1 MARATLEKS
10 SKNGMGHLWL
20 SFLAF
25 VSRVTFAYRNSE
37 AEARR
42 GRSASESRFWGRKH
56 VYGYLAEVNNRSQA
70 KMTSSPPRQKRRKAS
85 CKEFQ
90 CTHEGCGRTYSR
102 AEHLQ
107 RHQLNHSPKEIYYCD
122 YPDCSFTFVRKDLY
136 ARHKLRHERQVE
148 QYGNGRLSQRPQ
160 KEFSKLPRQRSERYS
175 FSEDGSAWSDTQDE
189 GREESAKERHA
200 SMARQSMDASVLDSH
215 SSKQFGIEG
224 GIARQDSGQRDELG
238 GPSGYYGDQR
248 QLQSRDSSPEKQA
261 MSTVPFRIDP
271 MPPADMSMPLTS
283 PELTGRPERAR
294 TQSYAMPNGIPAS
307 NTEHVNIEEQHFGL
321 SPSSTDEFTT
331 WLFAGQGLGSNYNF
345 VPSTFGMA
353 GYSNNFGQLCTD
365 YTAQTGIMGSSYVE
379 PINSLWFQSEPL
391 TMETPVVDLSQFGKN
406 SFSEHKRQA
415 LLHYMLQRFNE
426 ISLHGS
432 RSAADIKGE
441 IFGSDTDAESHV
453 LSHVNVERYLN
464 SYWDNFHDQ
473 LPILHRP
480 TFIPETANDFLL
492 LAVLIMGASMVDK
505 HGTSQDTMEKISKF
519 TTFVSWNLRWQV
531 FMHADSHPPAKLWV
545 IQTLLILEVY
555 EKMNASRVLHERAH
569 IYFPTTL
576 SLMRRGSALTGKQS
590 SYVSRVPTPM
600 GSPKMGSARMFPRST
615 QPGFNSSPEKW
626 WDHWVAQE
634 ATRRAA
640 LAAFI
645 IDATHAAL
653 FGHTPTLVIHEI
665 KLPLPCDNTLWSS
678 DSPSEIG
685 CVESSLHANGVTP
698 ITFLDGLQRTLNGQ
712 RVRTSPFGRISL
724 LAALL
729 SVTWQMHQRDLD
741 RSTLGTDTIPG
752 VQERWRPKLLR
763 AFDWWKKDYD
773 DGVAHVKH
781 AAFDWQ
787 RLGLSNRG
795 GSDDG
800 EAMETQGT
808 VLYHLGHIT
817 VYISMPELCIFAGVP
832 QILGRTVSS
841 VDWRRT
847 EAKIK
852 EWVASPGAI
861 GGVYH
866 ALQLIRL
873 ILLQEE
879 PKRGGMASEAGGL
892 PSAWFP
898 SSYPKYDAGSDKLLV
913 RPWALYYASLVL
925 WAYGF
930 VQDGNIEPFPDHLQ
944 YPTSNIGIP
953 TMTTDSSVPSTS
965 NQGATSTPQGSQA
978 EKTPMSSNMDYEAL
992 KRDRHEDLRTYL
1004 QIMIPPTIDS
1014 IKAFHLHQN
1023 QAGVVGNR
1031 NKIIGLLSVVD
1042 DALTNTKWELLSE
1055 ARNRLKMAAS
1065 MMQRPMM

>member
-1 MARATLEKS
+1 MA
-10 SKNGMGHLWL
+10 
-20 SFLAF
+20 
-25 VSRVTFAYRNSE
+25 
-37 AEARR
+37 
-42 GRSASESRFWGRKH
+42 
-56 VYGYLAEVNNRSQA
+56 
-70 KMTSSPPRQKRRKAS
+70 SSPPRHKRRKAS

-122 YPDCSFTFVRKDLY
+122 YTGCSFSFVRKDLY
-136 ARHKLRHERQVE
+136 ARHKLRHERQIQ
-148 QYGNGRLSQRPQ
+148 QYGNGRLSQRPSTSQ
-160 KEFSKLPRQRSERYS
+160 REFSKMPRHRPRYS

-189 GREESAKERHA
+189 ARETPAKER
-200 SMARQSMDASVLDSH
+200 SLSKNNLSSGDNPGETDELGLQSEAV
-215 SSKQFGIEG
+215 E
-224 GIARQDSGQRDELG
+224 DSGQHDATHGNGMTDALG
-238 GPSGYYGDQR
+238 PFGDQR
-248 QLQSRDSSPEKQA
+248 QFRSRESSLSPDKQP
-261 MSTVPFRIDP
+261 MGTTQFR
-271 MPPADMSMPLTS
+271 MGQMQGADMPMGMPS
-283 PELTGRPERAR
+283 PRMTRPERTR
-294 TQSYAMPNGIPAS
+294 NHSFMIQGGLPA
-307 NTEHVNIEEQHFGL
+307 TTADQLLDDQPFGV
-321 SPSSTDEFTT
+321 SPSSTDEFTS
-331 WLFAGQGLGSNYNF
+331 WLFNGQGGVSSGYSLVTGSSLG
-345 VPSTFGMA
+345 GMG
-353 GYSNNFGQLCTD
+353 GYSNNFGQLCPEYPT
-365 YTAQTGIMGSSYVE
+365 QPNLMGGSFME
-379 PINSLWFQSEPL
+379 PMNLWFQSETIPMAT
-391 TMETPVVDLSQFGKN
+391 TMADVAQMGKTGL
-406 SFSEHKRQA
+406 SEHKRQS
-415 LLHYMLQRFNE
+415 LLQYMIQRFNE
-426 ISLHGS
+426 IGS
-432 RSAADIKGE
+432 QGTKSATDIKNE
-441 IFGSDTDAESHV
+441 IFGSDTDAETHV
-453 LSHVNVERYLN
+453 LSLVNVQKYLD
-464 SYWDNFHDQ
+464 SYWDSFHDQ

-480 TFIPETANDFLL
+480 TFVPETAHDFLL
-492 LAVLIMGASMVDK
+492 LAVLIMGASMLEKKNGPSDM
-505 HGTSQDTMEKISKF
+505 TDKISKF

-555 EKMNASRVLHERAH
+555 EKLNATRVLHERAH

-590 SYVSRVPTPM
+590 SYASRVPSPLL
-600 GSPKMGSARMFPRST
+600 SPKMGQPRHIQTSSR
-615 QPGFNSSPEKW
+615 PEFDPSSPEKW
-626 WDHWVAQE
+626 WDHWIAQE

-640 LAAFI
+640 IAAFI

-685 CVESSLHANGVTP
+685 CVESSLYANGVTP

-712 RVRTSPFGRISL
+712 KVRTSPFGRIAL

-773 DGVAHVKH
+773 DGIAHVRH

-787 RLGLSNRG
+787 RLGLSSRG

-800 EAMETQGT
+800 DAFQTIGT

-841 VDWRRT
+841 LDWRRT
-847 EAKIK
+847 GEKIK

-866 ALQLIRL
+866 ALQLIKL
-873 ILLQEE
+873 ILLQEDPRRNGLGE
-879 PKRGGMASEAGGL
+879 ASGM
-892 PSAWFP
+892 SANFNP
-898 SSYPKYDAGSDKLLV
+898 PPYPKYDAGNDNLLN
-913 RPWALYYASLVL
+913 RAWALYYASLVL

-930 VQDGNIEPFPDHLQ
+930 VQDGDIDPFPENLQ
-944 YPTSNIGIP
+944 YPSNNLP
-953 TMTTDSSVPSTS
+953 VSRMTTEPSI
-965 NQGATSTPQGSQA
+965 GTPANNANDGSQ
-978 EKTPMSSNMDYEAL
+978 PPSL
-992 KRDRHEDLRTYL
+992 KRNPLPLGSDFDSVRRDRHEDLKTYL
-1004 QIMIPPTIDS
+1004 QIMIPPTINS

-1042 DALTNTKWELLSE
+1042 EALSTTRWELLSE
-1055 ARNRLKMAAS
+1055 ARHRLRMAAL
-1065 MMQRPMM
+1065 MMKHAGEPRD

>member
-1 MARATLEKS
+1 MA
-10 SKNGMGHLWL
+10 
-20 SFLAF
+20 
-25 VSRVTFAYRNSE
+25 
-37 AEARR
+37 
-42 GRSASESRFWGRKH
+42 
-56 VYGYLAEVNNRSQA
+56 
-70 KMTSSPPRQKRRKAS
+70 SSPPRHKRRKAS

-122 YPDCSFTFVRKDLY
+122 YPGCSFSFVRKDLY
-136 ARHKLRHERQVE
+136 ARHKLRHERQIQ
-148 QYGNGRLSQRPQ
+148 QYGNGRLSQRPSSSQ
-160 KEFSKLPRQRSERYS
+160 REFSKIPRHRPRYS

-189 GREESAKERHA
+189 ARETPAKER
-200 SMARQSMDASVLDSH
+200 SLSKNNL
-215 SSKQFGIEG
+215 SSGDGPGESDEVGLQPEAVG
-224 GIARQDSGQRDELG
+224 DSGQHDATHDNDMTNALG
-238 GPSGYYGDQR
+238 HFGDQR
-248 QLQSRDSSPEKQA
+248 QFRSRESSLSPDKRPMGTAQ
-261 MSTVPFRIDP
+261 FRMDQ
-271 MPPADMSMPLTS
+271 MQGADMPMGMPS
-283 PELTGRPERAR
+283 PRMTRPERTR
-294 TQSYAMPNGIPAS
+294 NQSFMIQGGLPA
-307 NTEHVNIEEQHFGL
+307 TTADQLLDDQPFGV
-321 SPSSTDEFTT
+321 SPSSTDEFTS
-331 WLFAGQGLGSNYNF
+331 WLFNGQGGVSSGYSF
-345 VPSTFGMA
+345 VPGSSLGGMG
-353 GYSNNFGQLCTD
+353 GYSNNFGQLCPEYPT
-365 YTAQTGIMGSSYVE
+365 QPSIMGGSFME
-379 PINSLWFQSEPL
+379 PVNLWFQSETIPMAT
-391 TMETPVVDLSQFGKN
+391 TMADVAHMGKTGL
-406 SFSEHKRQA
+406 SEHKRQS
-415 LLHYMLQRFNE
+415 LLQYMIQRFNE
-426 ISLHGS
+426 IGS
-432 RSAADIKGE
+432 QGTKSATDIKNE
-441 IFGSDTDAESHV
+441 IFGSDTDAETHV
-453 LSHVNVERYLN
+453 LSLVNVQKYLD
-464 SYWDNFHDQ
+464 SYWDSFHDQ

-480 TFIPETANDFLL
+480 TFVPETAHDFLL
-492 LAVLIMGASMVDK
+492 LAVLIMGASMLEKKNGPSDM
-505 HGTSQDTMEKISKF
+505 TDKISKF

-555 EKMNASRVLHERAH
+555 EKLNATRVLHERAH

-590 SYVSRVPTPM
+590 SYASRVPSPLL
-600 GSPKMGSARMFPRST
+600 SPKIG
-615 QPGFNSSPEKW
+615 QPIRHIHTSSRPEFDPSSPEKW
-626 WDHWVAQE
+626 WDHWIAQE

-640 LAAFI
+640 IAAFI

-685 CVESSLHANGVTP
+685 CVESSLYANGVTP

-712 RVRTSPFGRISL
+712 KVRTSPFGRIAL

-773 DGVAHVKH
+773 DGIAHVRH

-787 RLGLSNRG
+787 RLGLSSRG

-800 EAMETQGT
+800 DAFQTLGT

-841 VDWRRT
+841 LDWRRT

-866 ALQLIRL
+866 ALQLIKL
-873 ILLQEE
+873 ILLQEDPRRNVLGE
-879 PKRGGMASEAGGL
+879 ASGM
-892 PSAWFP
+892 SANFTP
-898 SSYPKYDAGSDKLLV
+898 PPYPKYDAGNDNLLN
-913 RPWALYYASLVL
+913 RAWALYYASLVL

-930 VQDGNIEPFPDHLQ
+930 VQDGDIDPFPENLQ
-944 YPTSNIGIP
+944 YPSNNFP
-953 TMTTDSSVPSTS
+953 QMTTDPSVQSSCTS
-965 NQGATSTPQGSQA
+965 IGQGTPANNANDGSQP
-978 EKTPMSSNMDYEAL
+978 TAL
-992 KRDRHEDLRTYL
+992 KRNPLSLGSDLESVRRDRHEDLKTYL
-1004 QIMIPPTIDS
+1004 QIMIPPTINS

-1042 DALTNTKWELLSE
+1042 EALSTTRWELLSE
-1055 ARNRLKMAAS
+1055 ARHRLKMAAS
-1065 MMQRPMM
+1065 MMKHSGEPRD

>member
-1 MARATLEKS
+1 MA
-10 SKNGMGHLWL
+10 
-20 SFLAF
+20 
-25 VSRVTFAYRNSE
+25 
-37 AEARR
+37 
-42 GRSASESRFWGRKH
+42 
-56 VYGYLAEVNNRSQA
+56 
-70 KMTSSPPRQKRRKAS
+70 SSPPRHKRRKAS

-122 YPDCSFTFVRKDLY
+122 YPGCSFSFVRKDLY
-136 ARHKLRHERQVE
+136 ARHKLRHERQIQ
-148 QYGNGRLSQRPQ
+148 QYGNGRLSQRPSSSQ
-160 KEFSKLPRQRSERYS
+160 REFTKVPRRPRYS

-189 GREESAKERHA
+189 ARETPAKEGN
-200 SMARQSMDASVLDSH
+200 
-215 SSKQFGIEG
+215 SKTNNEAGGGDLPGETAEG
-224 GIARQDSGQRDELG
+224 SGQLASNQDNDMNDTLAHFG
-238 GPSGYYGDQR
+238 NQG
-248 QLQSRDSSPEKQA
+248 QLQSRESSISPEKPQLGN
-261 MSTVPFRIDP
+261 VPFRMDAIQN
-271 MPPADMSMPLTS
+271 ADMSMAMAS
-283 PELTGRPERAR
+283 PGIAPRPERTR
-294 TQSYAMPNGIPAS
+294 NQSFVLQGGLPTTNGDTLLDDQP
-307 NTEHVNIEEQHFGL
+307 FGV
-321 SPSSTDEFTT
+321 SPSSTDEFTS
-331 WLFAGQGLGSNYNF
+331 WLFNGQGINAGYALAPGSALG
-345 VPSTFGMA
+345 GMG
-353 GYSNNFGQLCTD
+353 GYSNNFGQLCPE
-365 YTAQTGIMGSSYVE
+365 YTTQPGMMGSNFME
-379 PINSLWFQSEPL
+379 PMNLWFQSETIP
-391 TMETPVVDLSQFGKN
+391 MATPVVDLSQLGKAGM
-406 SFSEHKRQA
+406 SEHKRQS
-415 LLHYMLQRFNE
+415 LIQYMMQRFNE
-426 ISLHGS
+426 IGS
-432 RSAADIKGE
+432 QGTRSATDMKNE
-441 IFGSDTDAESHV
+441 IFGIDSDSDTHV
-453 LSHVNVERYLN
+453 LSLANVQRYMS
-464 SYWDNFHDQ
+464 SYWENFHDQ

-480 TFIPETANDFLL
+480 TFVPETAHDFLL
-492 LAVLIMGASMVDK
+492 LAVLIMGASMLEKRTGPSDM
-505 HGTSQDTMEKISKF
+505 TDKISKF

-555 EKMNASRVLHERAH
+555 EKLNATRVLHERAH

-590 SYVSRVPTPM
+590 SYASRVP
-600 GSPKMGSARMFPRST
+600 SPLMSPRLGGGPKLPPASSGRREFD
-615 QPGFNSSPEKW
+615 PSSPEKW
-626 WDHWVAQE
+626 WDHWIAQE

-640 LAAFI
+640 FAAFI

-685 CVESSLHANGVTP
+685 CVESSLYANGVTP
-698 ITFLDGLQRTLNGQ
+698 VTFLDGLQRTLNGQ
-712 RVRTSPFGRISL
+712 KVRTSPFGRIAL

-773 DGVAHVKH
+773 DGIAHVRH

-787 RLGLSNRG
+787 RLGLSSRG

-800 EAMETQGT
+800 DAFQTLGT

-832 QILGRTVSS
+832 QILGRTVTSL
-841 VDWRRT
+841 DWRRT

-866 ALQLIRL
+866 ALQLVKL
-873 ILLQEE
+873 ILLQEDPHE
-879 PKRGGMASEAGGL
+879 NALGESNNFNP
-892 PSAWFP
+892 PP
-898 SSYPKYDAGSDKLLV
+898 YPTYDAGNDNLLN
-913 RPWALYYASLVL
+913 RAWALYYAALVL

-930 VQDGNIEPFPDHLQ
+930 VQDGSLEPFPENLQ
-944 YPTSNIGIP
+944 YPLDNLSLP
-953 TMTTDSSVPSTS
+953 APRMVADPSVQSSSGAS
-965 NQGATSTPQGSQA
+965 LGQGATPVNDISQQA
-978 EKTPMSSNMDYEAL
+978 SLETNSLSLSPNFDQVKH
-992 KRDRHEDLRTYL
+992 DRHEDLKTYL
-1004 QIMIPPTIDS
+1004 QIMIPPTINS
-1014 IKAFHLHQN
+1014 IKAFHVHQN

-1042 DALTNTKWELLSE
+1042 EALSSTKWELLME
-1055 ARNRLKMAAS
+1055 ARHRLRMAAS
-1065 MMQRPMM
+1065 MMKNPGER

>member
-1 MARATLEKS
+1 MA
-10 SKNGMGHLWL
+10 
-20 SFLAF
+20 
-25 VSRVTFAYRNSE
+25 
-37 AEARR
+37 
-42 GRSASESRFWGRKH
+42 
-56 VYGYLAEVNNRSQA
+56 
-70 KMTSSPPRQKRRKAS
+70 SSPPRHKRRKAS

-122 YPDCSFTFVRKDLY
+122 YPGCSFSFVRKDLY
-136 ARHKLRHERQVE
+136 ARHKLRHERQI
-148 QYGNGRLSQRPQ
+148 QQHRP
-160 KEFSKLPRQRSERYS
+160 RYS

-189 GREESAKERHA
+189 ARETPAKER
-200 SMARQSMDASVLDSH
+200 SLSKNNLSSGDGLGETDELGLQSEAV
-215 SSKQFGIEG
+215 G
-224 GIARQDSGQRDELG
+224 DSGQHDATHDNDMNNALG
-238 GPSGYYGDQR
+238 HFGDQR
-248 QLQSRDSSPEKQA
+248 QFRSRESSLSPDKRPMGTAQ
-261 MSTVPFRIDP
+261 FRMDQ
-271 MPPADMSMPLTS
+271 MQGADMPMGMPS
-283 PELTGRPERAR
+283 PRMTRPERTR
-294 TQSYAMPNGIPAS
+294 NQSFMIQGGLPAA
-307 NTEHVNIEEQHFGL
+307 TADQLLDDQPFGV
-321 SPSSTDEFTT
+321 SPSSTDEFTS
-331 WLFAGQGLGSNYNF
+331 WLFNGQGGVSSGYSF
-345 VPSTFGMA
+345 VPGSSLGGMG
-353 GYSNNFGQLCTD
+353 GYSNNFGQLCPEYPT
-365 YTAQTGIMGSSYVE
+365 QPSIMGGSFME
-379 PINSLWFQSEPL
+379 PVNLWFQSETIPMAT
-391 TMETPVVDLSQFGKN
+391 TMADVAQMGKTGL
-406 SFSEHKRQA
+406 SEHKRQS
-415 LLHYMLQRFNE
+415 LLQYMIQRFNE
-426 ISLHGS
+426 IGS
-432 RSAADIKGE
+432 QGTKSATDIKNE
-441 IFGSDTDAESHV
+441 IFGSDTDAETHV
-453 LSHVNVERYLN
+453 LSLVNVQKYLD
-464 SYWDNFHDQ
+464 SYWDSFHDQ

-480 TFIPETANDFLL
+480 TFVPETAHDFLL
-492 LAVLIMGASMVDK
+492 LAVLIMGASMLEKKNGPSDM
-505 HGTSQDTMEKISKF
+505 TDKISKF

-555 EKMNASRVLHERAH
+555 EKLNATRVLHERAH

-590 SYVSRVPTPM
+590 SYASRVPSPLL
-600 GSPKMGSARMFPRST
+600 SPKMG
-615 QPGFNSSPEKW
+615 QPVRHIHTSSRPEFDPSSPEKW
-626 WDHWVAQE
+626 WDHWIAQE

-640 LAAFI
+640 IAAFI

-685 CVESSLHANGVTP
+685 CVESSLYANGVTP

-712 RVRTSPFGRISL
+712 KVRTSPFGRIAL

-741 RSTLGTDTIPG
+741 RSTLGPDTIPG

-773 DGVAHVKH
+773 DGIAHVRH

-787 RLGLSNRG
+787 RLGLSSRG

-800 EAMETQGT
+800 DAFQTLGT

-841 VDWRRT
+841 LDWRRT

-866 ALQLIRL
+866 ALQLIKL
-873 ILLQEE
+873 ILLQEDPRRNVLGE
-879 PKRGGMASEAGGL
+879 ASGM
-892 PSAWFP
+892 SANFTP
-898 SSYPKYDAGSDKLLV
+898 PPYPKYDAGNDNLLH
-913 RPWALYYASLVL
+913 RAWALYYASLVL

-930 VQDGNIEPFPDHLQ
+930 VQDGDIDPFPENLQ
-944 YPTSNIGIP
+944 YPSNNFP
-953 TMTTDSSVPSTS
+953 QMTTDSSIQSSCTS
-965 NQGATSTPQGSQA
+965 LGQDTPANIANDASR
-978 EKTPMSSNMDYEAL
+978 PPAL
-992 KRDRHEDLRTYL
+992 KRNPLSLGSDFESVRRDRHEDLKTYL
-1004 QIMIPPTIDS
+1004 QIMIPPTINS

-1042 DALTNTKWELLSE
+1042 EALSTTRWELLSE
-1055 ARNRLKMAAS
+1055 ARHRLKMAAS
-1065 MMQRPMM
+1065 MMKHSGEPRD

>member
-1 MARATLEKS
+1 MA
-10 SKNGMGHLWL
+10 
-20 SFLAF
+20 
-25 VSRVTFAYRNSE
+25 
-37 AEARR
+37 
-42 GRSASESRFWGRKH
+42 
-56 VYGYLAEVNNRSQA
+56 
-70 KMTSSPPRQKRRKAS
+70 SSPPRHKRRKAS

-90 CTHEGCGRTYSR
+90 CNHEGCGRTYSR

-122 YPDCSFTFVRKDLY
+122 YPGCSFTFVRKDLY
-136 ARHKLRHERQVE
+136 ARHKLRHERQVQ

-160 KEFSKLPRQRSERYS
+160 REFSKAPRERAERYS

-189 GREESAKERHA
+189 ARETPANEKQPARNRHSLDAGGVDPSSQKAGVGGSAQPESAQQNEAGEAA
-200 SMARQSMDASVLDSH
+200 SY
-215 SSKQFGIEG
+215 F
-224 GIARQDSGQRDELG
+224 
-238 GPSGYYGDQR
+238 GDQR
-248 QLQSRDSSPEKQA
+248 QLQSRESSPEKQA
-261 MSTVPFRIDP
+261 MGTVPFRMDQ
-271 MPPADMSMPLTS
+271 MPGADMSMPMAS
-283 PELTGRPERAR
+283 PGLPGRPERMR
-294 TQSYAMPNGIPAS
+294 NQSYVMANGMPTS
-307 NTEHVNIEEQHFGL
+307 STEQLIEEQPFGL
-321 SPSSTDEFTT
+321 SPSSTDEFTS
-331 WLFAGQGLGSNYNF
+331 WLFNGQGLASNYNF
-345 VPSTFGMA
+345 VPGGNLGMA
-353 GYSNNFGQLCTD
+353 GYSNNFGQLCPD
-365 YTAQTGIMGSSYVE
+365 YSQPGMMGGSYVE
-379 PINSLWFQSEPL
+379 PMNGLWFQSEP
-391 TMETPVVDLSQFGKN
+391 MPMATPIVDISQIGKTGL
-406 SFSEHKRQA
+406 SEHKRQS
-415 LLHYMLQRFNE
+415 LLQYMMQRFNE
-426 ISLHGS
+426 IGS
-432 RSAADIKGE
+432 QGNRSAADIKNE
-441 IFGSDTDAESHV
+441 IFGSDSDADSHV
-453 LSHVNVERYLN
+453 LSHLNVQRYIN
-464 SYWDNFHDQ
+464 SYWENFHDQ
-473 LPILHRP
+473 LPILHHP
-480 TFIPETANDFLL
+480 TFIPETAHDFLL
-492 LAVLIMGASMVDK
+492 LAVLIMGASMLEKKAALPENAD
-505 HGTSQDTMEKISKF
+505 KISKF

-555 EKMNASRVLHERAH
+555 EKMNATRVLHERAH

-590 SYVSRVPTPM
+590 SYTSRVQTPM
-600 GSPKMGSARMFPRST
+600 GSPKLGQPRLFPGPDRR
-615 QPGFNSSPEKW
+615 GFDSSPEKW
-626 WDHWVAQE
+626 WDHWIAQE

-640 LAAFI
+640 FAAFI

-712 RVRTSPFGRISL
+712 KVRTSSFGRMAL

-741 RSTLGTDTIPG
+741 RGTLGTDTIPG

-773 DGVAHVKH
+773 DGVAHVRH

-787 RLGLSNRG
+787 RLGLSSRG

-800 EAMETQGT
+800 DAMETLGT

-817 VYISMPELCIFAGVP
+817 VYISMPELCIFAGVT

-879 PKRGGMASEAGGL
+879 TPRRSTMGESGGMSSVFT
-892 PSAWFP
+892 PSP
-898 SSYPKYDAGSDKLLV
+898 YPKYDAAQDNLLI
-913 RPWALYYASLVL
+913 RAWALYYASLVL
-925 WAYGF
+925 WAYGY
-930 VQDGNIEPFPDHLQ
+930 VQDGNIEPFPDNLH
-944 YPTSNIGIP
+944 YP
-953 TMTTDSSVPSTS
+953 SSTLAVPQMATEPSMQSSS
-965 NQGATSTPQGSQA
+965 NQGTTQASNPSTDTPQGSHSEQ
-978 EKTPMSSNMDYEAL
+978 PSMSMSPDYEAL

-1042 DALTNTKWELLSE
+1042 DALSNTKWELLTE
-1055 ARNRLKMAAS
+1055 ARHRLKMAAS
-1065 MMQRPMM
+1065 MMQQPREPRM

>member
-1 MARATLEKS
+1 M
-10 SKNGMGHLWL
+10 
-20 SFLAF
+20 
-25 VSRVTFAYRNSE
+25 
-37 AEARR
+37 
-42 GRSASESRFWGRKH
+42 
-56 VYGYLAEVNNRSQA
+56 Q
-70 KMTSSPPRQKRRKAS
+70 
-85 CKEFQ
+85 
-90 CTHEGCGRTYSR
+90 
-102 AEHLQ
+102 
-107 RHQLNHSPKEIYYCD
+107 
-122 YPDCSFTFVRKDLY
+122 
-136 ARHKLRHERQVE
+136 

-189 GREESAKERHA
+189 AREEPGKERQA
-200 SMARQSMDASVLDSH
+200 SVARPCIDASGLDSN
-215 SSKQFGIEG
+215 SSKQFSIEG
-224 GIARQDSGQRDELG
+224 GISRQDSRQRTEPG
-238 GPSGYYGDQR
+238 GPSSYYGDQR
-248 QLQSRDSSPEKQA
+248 QLQSRESSPEKQA
-261 MSTVPFRIDP
+261 INSVPFRIDQ
-271 MPPADMSMPLTS
+271 MPPADISMPLTS
-283 PELTGRPERAR
+283 PELTSRPERAR
-294 TQSYAMPNGIPAS
+294 TQSYAIPNGIPAS
-307 NTEHVNIEEQHFGL
+307 NTEHINIEEQHFGL

-331 WLFAGQGLGSNYNF
+331 WLFTGQGLGSNYNF
-345 VPSTFGMA
+345 VPSNFGMA

-365 YTAQTGIMGSSYVE
+365 YTAQPGMMGSSYVE
-379 PINSLWFQSEPL
+379 PINSLWFQSEPI
-391 TMETPVVDLSQFGKN
+391 TMATPVVDVSQFGKN
-406 SFSEHKRQA
+406 SLSEHKRQA
-415 LLHYMLQRFNE
+415 LLHYMMQRFNE

-432 RSAADIKGE
+432 RSAADIKDE

-464 SYWDNFHDQ
+464 SYWNNFHDQ

-505 HGTSQDTMEKISKF
+505 KGASQDTIEKISKF

-555 EKMNASRVLHERAH
+555 EKMNATRVLHERAH

-590 SYVSRVPTPM
+590 SYVSRVPTPL
-600 GSPKMGSARMFPRST
+600 GSPKMGSSRIFPGSNR
-615 QPGFNSSPEKW
+615 PGFNSSPEKW
-626 WDHWVAQE
+626 WDHWIAQE

-712 RVRTSPFGRISL
+712 RVRTSPFGRIAL

-787 RLGLSNRG
+787 RLGLSSRG

-800 EAMETQGT
+800 DAMETLGT

-879 PKRGGMASEAGGL
+879 PRRGMASEAGGM
-892 PSAWFP
+892 PSVFFP
-898 SSYPKYDAGSDKLLV
+898 STYPRYDAGSDKLLV

-944 YPTSNIGIP
+944 YPSSSIGIP
-953 TMTTDSSVPSTS
+953 TMATDPSVPSAS

-978 EKTPMSSNMDYEAL
+978 DQTPLSSNMDYETL

-1031 NKIIGLLSVVD
+1031 NKIIGLLSIVD
-1042 DALTNTKWELLSE
+1042 DALTNTRWELLSE

-1065 MMQRPMM
+1065 MMQQPREPRM

>member
-1 MARATLEKS
+1 MA
-10 SKNGMGHLWL
+10 
-20 SFLAF
+20 
-25 VSRVTFAYRNSE
+25 
-37 AEARR
+37 
-42 GRSASESRFWGRKH
+42 
-56 VYGYLAEVNNRSQA
+56 
-70 KMTSSPPRQKRRKAS
+70 SSPPRHKRRKAS

-122 YPDCSFTFVRKDLY
+122 YPGCSFSFVRKDLY
-136 ARHKLRHERQVE
+136 ARHKLRHERQIQ
-148 QYGNGRLSQRPQ
+148 QYGNGRLSQRPSTSQ
-160 KEFSKLPRQRSERYS
+160 REFSKMPRHRYS

-189 GREESAKERHA
+189 ARETPGKEGNPSKNGLSLGDGHG
-200 SMARQSMDASVLDSH
+200 DA
-215 SSKQFGIEG
+215 
-224 GIARQDSGQRDELG
+224 DELG
-238 GPSGYYGDQR
+238 LQSEAVRGSGQHENGNDMTDALGHFGDQR
-248 QLQSRDSSPEKQA
+248 QFRSRESSISPDKQP
-261 MSTVPFRIDP
+261 MGSVPFRMDQMQGTDMP
-271 MPPADMSMPLTS
+271 MTIQSPGMPT
-283 PELTGRPERAR
+283 RPERAR
-294 TQSYAMPNGIPAS
+294 NQSFVLQGGLPATS
-307 NTEHVNIEEQHFGL
+307 AEQLLEDQPFGV
-321 SPSSTDEFTT
+321 SPSSTDEFTS
-331 WLFAGQGLGSNYNF
+331 WLFNGQGGIGSGYSF
-345 VPSTFGMA
+345 VPGSSLGGMG
-353 GYSNNFGQLCTD
+353 GYSNNFGQLCPEYPT
-365 YTAQTGIMGSSYVE
+365 QPNLMGGSFME
-379 PINSLWFQSEPL
+379 PMNLWFQSETIPMAT
-391 TMETPVVDLSQFGKN
+391 TMADVAQLGKTGL
-406 SFSEHKRQA
+406 SEHKRQS
-415 LLHYMLQRFNE
+415 LLQYMIQRFNE
-426 ISLHGS
+426 IGS
-432 RSAADIKGE
+432 QGTKSATDMKNE
-441 IFGSDTDAESHV
+441 IFGSDSEADTHV
-453 LSHVNVERYLN
+453 LSLLNVQKYID

-473 LPILHRP
+473 LPILHKP
-480 TFIPETANDFLL
+480 TFVPETAHDFLL
-492 LAVLIMGASMVDK
+492 LAVLLMGASMLEKKNGPSDM
-505 HGTSQDTMEKISKF
+505 TDKISKF

-555 EKMNASRVLHERAH
+555 EKLNATRVLHERAH

-590 SYVSRVPTPM
+590 SYASRVPSPLL
-600 GSPKMGSARMFPRST
+600 SPKLG
-615 QPGFNSSPEKW
+615 QPIRHPPTSSRPQFDPSSPEKW
-626 WDHWVAQE
+626 WDHWIAQE

-640 LAAFI
+640 IAAFI

-685 CVESSLHANGVTP
+685 CVESSLYANGVTP
-698 ITFLDGLQRTLNGQ
+698 ISFLDGLQRTLNGQ
-712 RVRTSPFGRISL
+712 KVRTSPFGRIAL

-773 DGVAHVKH
+773 DGIAHVRH

-787 RLGLSNRG
+787 RLGLSSRG

-800 EAMETQGT
+800 DAFQTLGT

-841 VDWRRT
+841 LDWRRT

-866 ALQLIRL
+866 ALQLIKL
-873 ILLQEE
+873 ILLQED
-879 PKRGGMASEAGGL
+879 PRRNALGDPNGM
-892 PSAWFP
+892 
-898 SSYPKYDAGSDKLLV
+898 SSNFNPPPYPTYDAGNDNLLN
-913 RPWALYYASLVL
+913 RAWALYYASLVL

-930 VQDGNIEPFPDHLQ
+930 VQDGDLDPFPENLQ
-944 YPTSNIGIP
+944 YPSNNF
-953 TMTTDSSVPSTS
+953 SVPQMTVEPSIHSSSTS
-965 NQGATSTPQGSQA
+965 LGQGGTPATSTNEVPQPPSLEGTSLSMGSDF
-978 EKTPMSSNMDYEAL
+978 ESV
-992 KRDRHEDLRTYL
+992 KRDRHEDLKTYL
-1004 QIMIPPTIDS
+1004 QIMIPPTINS

-1042 DALTNTKWELLSE
+1042 EALSTTRWELLSE
-1055 ARNRLKMAAS
+1055 ARHRLKMAAS
-1065 MMQRPMM
+1065 MMKHSGEPRM

>member
-1 MARATLEKS
+1 ME
-10 SKNGMGHLWL
+10 
-20 SFLAF
+20 
-25 VSRVTFAYRNSE
+25 VS
-37 AEARR
+37 
-42 GRSASESRFWGRKH
+42 G
-56 VYGYLAEVNNRSQA
+56 
-70 KMTSSPPRQKRRKAS
+70 
-85 CKEFQ
+85 
-90 CTHEGCGRTYSR
+90 
-102 AEHLQ
+102 
-107 RHQLNHSPKEIYYCD
+107 
-122 YPDCSFTFVRKDLY
+122 
-136 ARHKLRHERQVE
+136 
-148 QYGNGRLSQRPQ
+148 
-160 KEFSKLPRQRSERYS
+160 
-175 FSEDGSAWSDTQDE
+175 
-189 GREESAKERHA
+189 
-200 SMARQSMDASVLDSH
+200 LDSS
-215 SSKQFGIEG
+215 SSKQFGMEG
-224 GIARQDSGQRDELG
+224 GLSRQDSSQRNEMG
-238 GPSGYYGDQR
+238 GSSAYYGDQR
-248 QLQSRDSSPEKQA
+248 QLQSRESSPEKQNL
-261 MSTVPFRIDP
+261 SSVPFRIEQ

-283 PELTGRPERAR
+283 PELTSRPERAR
-294 TQSYAMPNGIPAS
+294 NQSFAMHNGLSAS
-307 NTEHVNIEEQHFGL
+307 NTEHINVEEQHFGL

-331 WLFAGQGLGSNYNF
+331 WLFTGQGLGSNYNF
-345 VPSTFGMA
+345 VPSNFGMA

-365 YTAQTGIMGSSYVE
+365 YTAQPGMVGNSYVE
-379 PINSLWFQSEPL
+379 PINSLWFQSEPM
-391 TMETPVVDLSQFGKN
+391 TMATPVVDISQFGKN
-406 SFSEHKRQA
+406 SLSEHKRQA
-415 LLHYMLQRFNE
+415 LLHYMMQRFNE
-426 ISLHGS
+426 ISLQGS
-432 RSAADIKGE
+432 RSAADIKDE
-441 IFGSDTDAESHV
+441 IFGSDSDAENHV
-453 LSHVNVERYLN
+453 LSHINVERYLN

-505 HGTSQDTMEKISKF
+505 KGQSQDTVEKISKF

-555 EKMNASRVLHERAH
+555 EKMNATRVLHERAH

-600 GSPKMGSARMFPRST
+600 GSPKMGSSRIFPGSNRPT
-615 QPGFNSSPEKW
+615 FNSSPEKW
-626 WDHWVAQE
+626 WDHWIAQE

-665 KLPLPCDNTLWSS
+665 KLPLPCDNNLWSS

-712 RVRTSPFGRISL
+712 RVRTSPFGRIAL

-787 RLGLSNRG
+787 RLGLGNRG

-800 EAMETQGT
+800 DAMETLGT

-847 EAKIK
+847 EGKIK

-873 ILLQEE
+873 ILLREE
-879 PKRGGMASEAGGL
+879 PRRGMTSEASGMSSAFS
-892 PSAWFP
+892 PSA
-898 SSYPKYDAGSDKLLV
+898 YPKYDAGNDKLLV
-913 RPWALYYASLVL
+913 RTWALYYASLVL

-944 YPTSNIGIP
+944 YPSSSIGIS
-953 TMTTDSSVPSTS
+953 TMATDPSIPSTS
-965 NQGATSTPQGSQA
+965 NRGATSTPQGSEQ
-978 EKTPMSSNMDYEAL
+978 TPMSSNMDYDTL

-1031 NKIIGLLSVVD
+1031 NKIIGLLSIVD
-1042 DALTNTKWELLSE
+1042 DALSNTGWELLSE

-1065 MMQRPMM
+1065 MMQQPREPRM

>member
-1 MARATLEKS
+1 MA
-10 SKNGMGHLWL
+10 
-20 SFLAF
+20 
-25 VSRVTFAYRNSE
+25 
-37 AEARR
+37 
-42 GRSASESRFWGRKH
+42 
-56 VYGYLAEVNNRSQA
+56 
-70 KMTSSPPRQKRRKAS
+70 SSPPRQKRRKAS

-122 YPDCSFTFVRKDLY
+122 YPGCSFTFVRKDLY
-136 ARHKLRHERQVE
+136 ARHKLRHERQVQ

-160 KEFSKLPRQRSERYS
+160 REFSKLPRQRTERYS

-189 GREESAKERHA
+189 ARETPVKEKQLARNRLSLDATGTEHADPDSQGIGGSA
-200 SMARQSMDASVLDSH
+200 QLD
-215 SSKQFGIEG
+215 QQNDVG
-224 GIARQDSGQRDELG
+224 DS
-238 GPSGYYGDQR
+238 SGYFGDQR
-248 QLQSRDSSPEKQA
+248 QLQSRESSPEKQPVG
-261 MSTVPFRIDP
+261 SVPFRIEQ
-271 MPPADMSMPLTS
+271 MPGGSMSMAMAS
-283 PELTGRPERAR
+283 PGLAGPERIR
-294 TQSYAMPNGIPAS
+294 NQSYAMHNGMPTS
-307 NTEHVNIEEQHFGL
+307 STEQLMEEQPFGL
-321 SPSSTDEFTT
+321 SPSSTDEFTS
-331 WLFAGQGLGSNYNF
+331 WLFNGQGMGSNYNSF
-345 VPSTFGMA
+345 VPSNFGMA

-365 YTAQTGIMGSSYVE
+365 YSAQPGMMGGSYVE
-379 PINSLWFQSEPL
+379 PMNSLWFQSEP
-391 TMETPVVDLSQFGKN
+391 MPMATPLVDISQIGKTGL
-406 SFSEHKRQA
+406 SEHKRQS
-415 LLHYMLQRFNE
+415 LLQYMMQRFNE
-426 ISLHGS
+426 IGS
-432 RSAADIKGE
+432 QGNRSAADIKNE
-441 IFGSDTDAESHV
+441 IFGSDSDAETHV
-453 LSHVNVERYLN
+453 LSHVNVQRYIN
-464 SYWDNFHDQ
+464 SYWENFHDQ

-480 TFIPETANDFLL
+480 TFIPETAHDFLL
-492 LAVLIMGASMVDK
+492 LAVLIMGASMLEKKGSHPDN
-505 HGTSQDTMEKISKF
+505 SDKISKF

-555 EKMNASRVLHERAH
+555 EKLNATRVLHERAH

-590 SYVSRVPTPM
+590 SYASRVQTPL
-600 GSPKMGSARMFPRST
+600 GSPKLGQPRLFPTSDRR
-615 QPGFNSSPEKW
+615 GFDSSSPEKW
-626 WDHWVAQE
+626 WDHWIAQE

-640 LAAFI
+640 FAAFI

-698 ITFLDGLQRTLNGQ
+698 ITFLDGLQKTLNGQ
-712 RVRTSPFGRISL
+712 RVRTSPFGRIAL

-773 DGVAHVKH
+773 DGVAHVRH

-787 RLGLSNRG
+787 RLGLSSRG

-800 EAMETQGT
+800 DAMETLGT

-817 VYISMPELCIFAGVP
+817 VYISMPELCIFAGVT

-866 ALQLIRL
+866 ALQLVRL

-879 PKRGGMASEAGGL
+879 PRPRRSTMGDSGGMSSVFT
-892 PSAWFP
+892 PSP
-898 SSYPKYDAGSDKLLV
+898 YPKYDAGNDNILT
-913 RPWALYYASLVL
+913 RAWALYYASLVL
-925 WAYGF
+925 WAYGY
-930 VQDGNIEPFPDHLQ
+930 VQDGNIEPFPDNLH
-944 YPTSNIGIP
+944 YP
-953 TMTTDSSVPSTS
+953 SSSLAVPQMAPEPS
-965 NQGATSTPQGSQA
+965 NQSSSNQVSNPSDTPQGSHSEQG
-978 EKTPMSSNMDYEAL
+978 PMSISPDYEAL

-1042 DALTNTKWELLSE
+1042 EALSNTKWELLTE
-1055 ARNRLKMAAS
+1055 ARHRLKMAAS
-1065 MMQRPMM
+1065 MMQQPREPRM

>member
-1 MARATLEKS
+1 MA
-10 SKNGMGHLWL
+10 
-20 SFLAF
+20 
-25 VSRVTFAYRNSE
+25 
-37 AEARR
+37 
-42 GRSASESRFWGRKH
+42 
-56 VYGYLAEVNNRSQA
+56 
-70 KMTSSPPRQKRRKAS
+70 SSPPRQKRRKAS

-136 ARHKLRHERQVE
+136 ARHKLRHERQVQ

-189 GREESAKERHA
+189 ARETPAKERQA
-200 SMARQSMDASVLDSH
+200 STTRMSMDASAIDPNN
-215 SSKQFGIEG
+215 SKEFGVDG
-224 GIARQDSGQRDELG
+224 GLSRQDSGQQNDLG
-238 GPSGYYGDQR
+238 SASGYYADQR
-248 QLQSRDSSPEKQA
+248 QLESRESSPEKQA
-261 MSTVPFRIDP
+261 ISTLPSFRIDQ
-271 MPPADMSMPLTS
+271 MPPTDMSMPLAS
-283 PELTGRPERAR
+283 PELTTRPERAR
-294 TQSYAMPNGIPAS
+294 TQSYAMPNGLSTS
-307 NTEHVNIEEQHFGL
+307 NEQIMEEQHFGL

-331 WLFAGQGLGSNYNF
+331 WLFTGQGLGSNYNNF
-345 VPSTFGMA
+345 IPGNFGMA

-365 YTAQTGIMGSSYVE
+365 YTAQPGLMGGSYVE
-379 PINSLWFQSEPL
+379 PINSLWFQSEP
-391 TMETPVVDLSQFGKN
+391 MAMATPMVDVSQFGKTGL
-406 SFSEHKRQA
+406 SEHKRQS
-415 LLHYMLQRFNE
+415 LLHYMMQRFNE

-432 RSAADIKGE
+432 RSAADIKDE
-441 IFGSDTDAESHV
+441 IFGSDTDAENHV

-464 SYWDNFHDQ
+464 SYWDNFHHQ

-492 LAVLIMGASMVDK
+492 LAVLIMGASMLDKKGASEDSVD
-505 HGTSQDTMEKISKF
+505 KISKF

-545 IQTLLILEVY
+545 IQTLLLLEVY
-555 EKMNASRVLHERAH
+555 EKMNATRVLHERAH

-590 SYVSRVPTPM
+590 SYASRVPTPM
-600 GSPKMGSARMFPRST
+600 GSPKIGSSRLFPGPNK
-615 QPGFNSSPEKW
+615 PGFNSSPEKW
-626 WDHWVAQE
+626 WDHWIAQE

-712 RVRTSPFGRISL
+712 RVRTSPFGRIAL

-787 RLGLSNRG
+787 RLGLSSRG

-800 EAMETQGT
+800 DAMETLGT

-873 ILLQEE
+873 ILLQEA
-879 PKRGGMASEAGGL
+879 PRRGVTKDASGMATAFS
-892 PSAWFP
+892 PST
-898 SSYPKYDAGSDKLLV
+898 YPKYDAGSDKLLV
-913 RPWALYYASLVL
+913 RAWALYYASLVL
-925 WAYGF
+925 WAYGY

-944 YPTSNIGIP
+944 YPSSSYGIP
-953 TMTTDSSVPSTS
+953 TMATEASVHSSSA
-965 NQGATSTPQGSQA
+965 QGTINTPQASHPEQ
-978 EKTPMSSNMDYEAL
+978 TPISSHMDYEAL
-992 KRDRHEDLRTYL
+992 KRERHEDLRTYL

-1042 DALTNTKWELLSE
+1042 DALTNTRWELLSE

-1065 MMQRPMM
+1065 MMQQPREPRM

>member
-1 MARATLEKS
+1 
-10 SKNGMGHLWL
+10 
-20 SFLAF
+20 
-25 VSRVTFAYRNSE
+25 
-37 AEARR
+37 
-42 GRSASESRFWGRKH
+42 
-56 VYGYLAEVNNRSQA
+56 
-70 KMTSSPPRQKRRKAS
+70 MTSSPPRQKRRKAS

-200 SMARQSMDASVLDSH
+200 SMARQSMDASGLDSH

-271 MPPADMSMPLTS
+271 IPPADMSMPLTS

-294 TQSYAMPNGIPAS
+294 AQSYAMPNGIPAS

-379 PINSLWFQSEPL
+379 PINSLWFQSESL

-773 DGVAHVKH
+773 DGVAH
-781 AAFDWQ
+781 
-787 RLGLSNRG
+787 
-795 GSDDG
+795 
-800 EAMETQGT
+800 
-808 VLYHLGHIT
+808 
-817 VYISMPELCIFAGVP
+817 
-832 QILGRTVSS
+832 
-841 VDWRRT
+841 
-847 EAKIK
+847 
-852 EWVASPGAI
+852 
-861 GGVYH
+861 
-866 ALQLIRL
+866 LIRL

-879 PKRGGMASEAGGL
+879 PKRGGMASEASGL

>member
-1 MARATLEKS
+1 MA
-10 SKNGMGHLWL
+10 
-20 SFLAF
+20 
-25 VSRVTFAYRNSE
+25 
-37 AEARR
+37 
-42 GRSASESRFWGRKH
+42 
-56 VYGYLAEVNNRSQA
+56 
-70 KMTSSPPRQKRRKAS
+70 SSPPRHKRRKAS

-122 YPDCSFTFVRKDLY
+122 YPGCSFTFVRKDLY
-136 ARHKLRHERQVE
+136 ARHKLRHERQVQ

-160 KEFSKLPRQRSERYS
+160 REFSKMPRQRTERYS

-189 GREESAKERHA
+189 AMRETPAKDKQLSGNRL
-200 SMARQSMDASVLDSH
+200 SLDPGGEAAEGSH
-215 SSKQFGIEG
+215 QPVAG
-224 GIARQDSGQRDELG
+224 GSGQHDAQHEVG
-238 GPSGYYGDQR
+238 DAGAYFGDQR
-248 QLQSRDSSPEKQA
+248 QLQSRESSPEKQT
-261 MSTVPFRIDP
+261 MGSVTFRIDQ
-271 MPPADMSMPLTS
+271 MPAGDMSMAMAS
-283 PELTGRPERAR
+283 PGIAARPDRVR
-294 TQSYAMPNGIPAS
+294 NQSYVMHNGMPTS
-307 NTEHVNIEEQHFGL
+307 NAEQIMEDQPFGL
-321 SPSSTDEFTT
+321 SPSSTDEFTS
-331 WLFAGQGLGSNYNF
+331 WLFNGQGLGGNYNF
-345 VPSTFGMA
+345 VPGNFGMA
-353 GYSNNFGQLCTD
+353 GYSNNFGQLCPD
-365 YTAQTGIMGSSYVE
+365 YSAQPGMMGGSYVE
-379 PINSLWFQSEPL
+379 PMNSLWFQSEPISM
-391 TMETPVVDLSQFGKN
+391 TTPLVDISQIGKAGL
-406 SFSEHKRQA
+406 SEHKRQS
-415 LLHYMLQRFNE
+415 LLQYMMQRFNE
-426 ISLHGS
+426 IGS
-432 RSAADIKGE
+432 QGTRSAADIKDE
-441 IFGSDTDAESHV
+441 IFGSDSDADTHV
-453 LSHVNVERYLN
+453 LSHANVQRYIN
-464 SYWDNFHDQ
+464 SFWDNFHDQ

-480 TFIPETANDFLL
+480 TFIPETAHDFLL
-492 LAVLIMGASMVDK
+492 LAVLIMGASMLEKKGSLPDNA
-505 HGTSQDTMEKISKF
+505 DKISKF

-555 EKMNASRVLHERAH
+555 EKLNATRVLHERAH

-590 SYVSRVPTPM
+590 SYASRVQTPL
-600 GSPKMGSARMFPRST
+600 GSPKLG
-615 QPGFNSSPEKW
+615 QPSRLLPGRAFESSPERW
-626 WDHWVAQE
+626 WDHWIAQE

-640 LAAFI
+640 FAAFI

-698 ITFLDGLQRTLNGQ
+698 ITFLDGLQKTLNGQ
-712 RVRTSPFGRISL
+712 RVRTSPFGRIAL

-741 RSTLGTDTIPG
+741 RGTLGTDTIPG

-773 DGVAHVKH
+773 DGVAHVRH

-787 RLGLSNRG
+787 RLGLSTRG

-800 EAMETQGT
+800 DAMETLGT

-817 VYISMPELCIFAGVP
+817 VYISMPELCIFAGVT

-866 ALQLIRL
+866 ALQLVRL

-879 PKRGGMASEAGGL
+879 PRRRNMDSTGGGASVFT
-892 PSAWFP
+892 PSP
-898 SSYPKYDAGSDKLLV
+898 YPKYDAGKDNLLT
-913 RPWALYYASLVL
+913 RAWALYYASLVL
-925 WAYGF
+925 WAYGY
-930 VQDGNIEPFPDHLQ
+930 VQDGNIEPFPDNLH
-944 YPTSNIGIP
+944 YP
-953 TMTTDSSVPSTS
+953 SSSLVPPMPAEASIQSSS
-965 NQGATSTPQGSQA
+965 NQGAAASNPSAIDTPQGSHSDQG
-978 EKTPMSSNMDYEAL
+978 PMSMSPDYEAL

-1042 DALTNTKWELLSE
+1042 EALSTTKWELLTE
-1055 ARNRLKMAAS
+1055 ARHRLKMAAS
-1065 MMQRPMM
+1065 MMQQPREPRM